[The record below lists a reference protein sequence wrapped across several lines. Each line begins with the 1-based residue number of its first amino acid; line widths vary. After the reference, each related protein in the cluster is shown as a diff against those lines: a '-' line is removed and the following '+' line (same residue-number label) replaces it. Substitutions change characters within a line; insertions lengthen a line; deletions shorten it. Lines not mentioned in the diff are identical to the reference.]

1 MSFHK
6 SCFEQK
12 SVIKYLWQEYK
23 AYENEWTTIGEYDDY
38 SKVFIDYMNNSKG
51 WYEHITNVQ
60 TLYRIVEEKCTFKV
74 KAEDKESMKRYQKH
88 LRELRRKGLM
98 D

>member
-12 SVIKYLWQEYK
+12 SEIKYLWQSYDGVV
-23 AYENEWTTIGEYDDY
+23 NEWKTIGEYTDFNKAYHDY
-38 SKVFIDYMNNSKG
+38 INNSKG
-51 WYEHITNVQ
+51 WYADVTHVQ
-60 TLYRIVEEKCTFKV
+60 TLYRIVEKKCTFKV

-88 LRELRRKGLM
+88 LRELRRKGLI

>member
-12 SVIKYLWQEYK
+12 SEIKYLWQQYR
-23 AYENEWTTIGEYDDY
+23 AYENEWHTIGEYDDY
-38 SKVFIDYMNNSKG
+38 PKALIDYTNNSKG
-51 WYEHITNVQ
+51 WYEDVKHEQ
-60 TLYRIVEEKCTFKV
+60 KLYRIVEKKCTFKV
-74 KAEDKESMKRYQKH
+74 KVEDKESMKRYQKH
-88 LRELRRKGLM
+88 LRTLRKQGLI